1 MVSGIASDLLCIYAS
16 KARRPVVIQKISRSH
31 IALVILYSGEPLSDC
46 VEMAYLNTILFYF
59 EDLVLYFSVD
69 FFVDVFIIIFD
80 FENLA
85 LLSRV
90 GFSEMKVSQEGI
102 NC

>member
-1 MVSGIASDLLCIYAS
+1 M
-16 KARRPVVIQKISRSH
+16 IQKINKSH
-31 IALVILYSGEPLSDC
+31 IALVILYSGAPLSHC

-69 FFVDVFIIIFD
+69 FFADVFIIIFD
-80 FENLA
+80 SENFA

-90 GFSEMKVSQEGI
+90 GFTEMKVSHEGI

>member
-1 MVSGIASDLLCIYAS
+1 
-16 KARRPVVIQKISRSH
+16 
-31 IALVILYSGEPLSDC
+31 
-46 VEMAYLNTILFYF
+46 MAYLNTILFYF

-69 FFVDVFIIIFD
+69 FFVDVFIIIFGS
-80 FENLA
+80 ENLA